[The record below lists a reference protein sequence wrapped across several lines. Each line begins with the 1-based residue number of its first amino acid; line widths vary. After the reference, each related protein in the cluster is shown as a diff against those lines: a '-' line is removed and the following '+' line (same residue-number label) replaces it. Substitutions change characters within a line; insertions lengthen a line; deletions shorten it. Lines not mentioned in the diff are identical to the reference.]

1 MIVDVLIPALNE
13 AETLPLVL
21 EALPKAGVRDIYV
34 VDNGSTDAT
43 ARVAVQAGAKLLTE
57 TERGYGAACLRGV
70 RHLSTLAQPPD
81 IVAFLDGDFAD
92 DPKDLDRLLRPFER
106 RDVDLV
112 IGSRSLGQAEAGAL
126 QIQQR
131 VGNRL
136 AVTLIHLIY
145 GKRYTD
151 LGPFRAIRFPA
162 LMALGMS
169 DRNYGWTVEMQIK
182 AVKAGL
188 RVMEVPVDYRRRAGG
203 KSKISSTVRGT
214 LGASY
219 KILYSIL
226 RHSTAR

>member
-1 MIVDVLIPALNE
+1 MIVDLLIPALNE
-13 AETLPLVL
+13 EESLPFVL
-21 EALPKAGVRDIYV
+21 EAIPKVLLRDVYV
-34 VDNGSTDAT
+34 IDNGSTDAT
-43 ARVAVQAGAKLLTE
+43 ARVAIEAGAKLLTE
-57 TERGYGAACLRGV
+57 PERGYGAACLRGIT
-70 RHLSTLAQPPD
+70 HLSGLRQPPE

-92 DPKDLDRLLRPFER
+92 DPRDLHRLLRPFER

-112 IGSRSLGQAEAGAL
+112 IGSRSLGHAEEGAL
-126 QIQQR
+126 TIQQR
-131 VGNRL
+131 IGNRL
-136 AVTLIHLIY
+136 AVRLIQLVY

-188 RVMEVPVDYRRRAGG
+188 RVVEVPVDYRRRAGG
-203 KSKISSTVRGT
+203 KSKVSSTVRGT

-219 KILYSIL
+219 KIVYSIL
-226 RHSTAR
+226 RHATAR